1 MMQAK
6 QFQAHQFMVSSILN
20 HIAANPTESDTAFD
34 AWCRTEIENYINTY
48 DDIPDFLHQMKL
60 SLDKIDDIKT
70 LKKNDAA
77 LAAIQA
83 QSLKYRLQILDGGDE
98 AYNVKK
104 DK

>member
-1 MMQAK
+1 MIK
-6 QFQAHQFMVSSILN
+6 TF
-20 HIAANPTESDTAFD
+20 E
-34 AWCRTEIENYINTY
+34 
-48 DDIPDFLHQMKL
+48 
-60 SLDKIDDIKT
+60 DDIKT

-77 LAAIQA
+77 LVAIQA